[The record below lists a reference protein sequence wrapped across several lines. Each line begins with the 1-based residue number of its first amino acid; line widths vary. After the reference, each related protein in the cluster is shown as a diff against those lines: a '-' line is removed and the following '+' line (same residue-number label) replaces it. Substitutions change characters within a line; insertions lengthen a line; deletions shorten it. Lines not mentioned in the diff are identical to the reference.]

1 MIVVESP
8 IVTLRSDDMRQNTM
22 SPDVMT
28 TSFMKQL
35 CISNCPVVG
44 NDFKKV
50 RKKQKA
56 KKPRPEHFWKM
67 RELDNICEL
76 LHNIRPRGSI

>member
-22 SPDVMT
+22 SHDVMT

-35 CISNCPVVG
+35 CICPVVG

-56 KKPRPEHFWKM
+56 KKPRPEHFWKI
-67 RELDNICEL
+67 RELDNIREL